1 MKLEDLKIGQKV
13 KFHNNYFGVDDTGV
27 ISKFTKKRV
36 GIALW
41 KDSDYLQ
48 YVSPNS
54 IKEIISEP
62 LN

>member
-1 MKLEDLKIGQKV
+1 MKLENLKIGQKV
-13 KFHNNYFGVDDTGV
+13 KYHNNYFGVDKYGV
-27 ISKFTKKRV
+27 IANFTPKRV
-36 GIALW
+36 GILVDGF
-41 KDSDYLQ
+41 KEYLQ